1 MGWIVILALA
11 LGVAGLLWRFARFD
25 RAALQLLAAILLF
38 ALAGYAWQGR
48 PALQGA
54 PKASAVRE
62 EVADSDFAAMRQDLL
77 GRFDSAGVWLTIAE
91 SYQRRGNTR
100 AAVDIIRNGLRR
112 TPSDAVLW
120 VGLGNALVIHGD
132 GLVSPAA
139 QLAFSRAAEIAP
151 DHPGPPFFYGLALAQ
166 SGEIGEAER
175 IWRELLGSAPEGS
188 PWRKTVEGRLQVI
201 DQARAA
207 GQIR

>member
-1 MGWIVILALA
+1 MGWVLILAFA
-11 LGVAGLLWRFARFD
+11 LVVGALLWRFARFD
-25 RAALQLLAAILLF
+25 RAAMQLLGAALLF

-48 PALQGA
+48 PTQPGA
-54 PKASAVRE
+54 PKAAAARE
-62 EVADSDFAAMRQDLL
+62 EVPDSDFAAMRQDLL

-112 TPSDAVLW
+112 TPNDAVLW

-139 QLAFSRAAEIAP
+139 QLAFARAAEIAP

-166 SGEIGEAER
+166 SGDIEEAER
-175 IWRELLGSAPEGS
+175 IWRGMLDVAPEGS
-188 PWRKTVEGRLQVI
+188 PWRDTVEERLAVI

-207 GQIR
+207 GRIP